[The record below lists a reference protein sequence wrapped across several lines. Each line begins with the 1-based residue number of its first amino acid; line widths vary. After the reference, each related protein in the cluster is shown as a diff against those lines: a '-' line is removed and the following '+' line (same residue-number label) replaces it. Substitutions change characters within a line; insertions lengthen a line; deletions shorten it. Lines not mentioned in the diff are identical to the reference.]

1 VTTATARTVR
11 LGAASYPLVLP
22 NIRDPRLHLAAVI
35 ITIHVLGQVAL
46 GFNVSVPQILIAILT
61 CALLEVA
68 LTFRSTKQVV
78 WPASAMLTGSGVA
91 LILRIVGQDRGDH
104 WTFDGWYLFAGIAA
118 FSLLTKYWIRY
129 RGSHVF
135 NPSNVGLVVAFL
147 ILGSEV
153 IEPLDF
159 WWGPLDF
166 WMLAAYAVILIGGVL
181 ITSRLRLLTL
191 AATFWLTLAVG
202 LGVLAL
208 SGHCMTAAWSLQPV
222 CGPYFWSV
230 VVASPEVLI
239 FLFFMITDPKTIP
252 QDRLARIVF
261 AIVLALAC
269 TLLIAPQTTEFGAKV
284 GLLAGLVLMTPL
296 RYLFDRVF
304 GVERIRRATTVSE
317 SRPRGAFTPGLVVGA
332 FLVMIPLGIVIAG
345 APARETVQAATVATP
360 PPEVSVDPSQLPTV
374 TVTAE
379 AAALDQQVDPQ
390 ALALELAEGLA
401 VEAEAIRRGD
411 TSLLRSADDAERLV
425 QMERVVEGAATTG
438 QHVVPGHTFD
448 TMNLDVVFTAGSQGG
463 ASLGMVATG
472 TVELVTYDATGAEQ
486 ARESE
491 PFRMTYAMI
500 PGTAGTWMIVAAAEG
515 DCGATALAAQGGDA
529 VGSEEERGQ
538 ECWDVGE
545 GEDVGVEIDAD

>member
-1 VTTATARTVR
+1 
-11 LGAASYPLVLP
+11 
-22 NIRDPRLHLAAVI
+22 
-35 ITIHVLGQVAL
+35 
-46 GFNVSVPQILIAILT
+46 
-61 CALLEVA
+61 
-68 LTFRSTKQVV
+68 
-78 WPASAMLTGSGVA
+78 
-91 LILRIVGQDRGDH
+91 VGQDRGDH

-129 RGSHVF
+129 RGSHIF

-147 ILGSEV
+147 VLGSEV

-191 AATFWLTLAVG
+191 AATFWLTLAIG

-222 CGPYFWSV
+222 CGEYFWSV

-252 QDRLARIVF
+252 QDRVARIVF
-261 AIVLALAC
+261 AVCLALVC

-304 GVERIRRATTVSE
+304 GTERMRRIATVSE
-317 SRPRGAFTPGLVVGA
+317 SRPRGAFAPGLLVGA
-332 FLVMIPLGIVIAG
+332 LLVVVPIGIVIAG
-345 APARETVQAATVATP
+345 GPARETAHAATVAAP
-360 PPEVSVDPSQLPTV
+360 PPEISIDPSQLPAV

-379 AAALDQQVDPQ
+379 AESLDQQVDPQ

-401 VEAEAIRRGD
+401 IEGEAIRRGD
-411 TSLLRSADDAERLV
+411 TSLLRSADVGERLV
-425 QMERVVEGAATTG
+425 QMERVVEGAATSG
-438 QHVVPGHTFD
+438 QHVVHEHTFD
-448 TMNLDVVFTAGSQGG
+448 TLNLDVVFTEGSQGG
-463 ASLGMVATG
+463 ASLGLVATG
-472 TVELVTYDATGAEQ
+472 TLEQATYDATGAEQ

-491 PFRMTYAMI
+491 PFHTTYAMI

-515 DCGATALAAQGGDA
+515 DCGATALAGQGGDP
-529 VGSEEERGQ
+529 VGAEEEGGQ

-545 GEDVGVEIDAD
+545 GEDVGVEVDAE

>member
-1 VTTATARTVR
+1 
-11 LGAASYPLVLP
+11 
-22 NIRDPRLHLAAVI
+22 
-35 ITIHVLGQVAL
+35 
-46 GFNVSVPQILIAILT
+46 
-61 CALLEVA
+61 
-68 LTFRSTKQVV
+68 
-78 WPASAMLTGSGVA
+78 
-91 LILRIVGQDRGDH
+91 
-104 WTFDGWYLFAGIAA
+104 
-118 FSLLTKYWIRY
+118 
-129 RGSHVF
+129 
-135 NPSNVGLVVAFL
+135 
-147 ILGSEV
+147 
-153 IEPLDF
+153 
-159 WWGPLDF
+159 
-166 WMLAAYAVILIGGVL
+166 
-181 ITSRLRLLTL
+181 
-191 AATFWLTLAVG
+191 
-202 LGVLAL
+202 
-208 SGHCMTAAWSLQPV
+208 
-222 CGPYFWSV
+222 
-230 VVASPEVLI
+230 
-239 FLFFMITDPKTIP
+239 
-252 QDRLARIVF
+252 
-261 AIVLALAC
+261 
-269 TLLIAPQTTEFGAKV
+269 
-284 GLLAGLVLMTPL
+284 
-296 RYLFDRVF
+296 
-304 GVERIRRATTVSE
+304 
-317 SRPRGAFTPGLVVGA
+317 
-332 FLVMIPLGIVIAG
+332 
-345 APARETVQAATVATP
+345 VATP

-463 ASLGMVATG
+463 ASLGLVATG